1 MVEKYETPIK
11 IGDIMV
17 QYNSF
22 TIDYISGVINCLD
35 IELDNDGNAIIFPD
49 DVSVDKLSAL
59 KEHFSSIW
67 ERANSA
73 IDICVQKHDAKI
85 QSGMFGLVNDFKKA
99 MQIGFL
105 ISDRVVLIDYL
116 YERILNRKD
125 LAKVNIPH
133 LCTVVTELASLL
145 PLAQTGRVV
154 IIPSPFQWHEESK
167 RMMVECIKNDVE
179 INVNIMSFINLWS
192 ITKKCNLHPYTIAE
206 SKDNYDELMSVNIT
220 SSKILTKTSLDYAYK
235 GLLGALLTESMLVKE
250 GFVTMDSISLSDFQE
265 IVQSE
270 KKFHYEFLNKIT
282 SGGEIDLNEV
292 ANDIE
297 DAIAEEIKNAD
308 KNVLKKYLPQAIAAS
323 SIGSYGLAYFCAA
336 SLPLTAMG
344 SVLGISSTILGLLN
358 RNSENNDPIVKVFC
372 ELRKHGF

>member
-1 MVEKYETPIK
+1 
-11 IGDIMV
+11 MV